1 MMVKV
6 LQYGVGSIG
15 SKAVKALVS
24 KPWIEIVGAVDSDE
38 GKKGRDLGVVAG
50 LDRRLDVEVYGSLA
64 EALKHVKA
72 DIVLHTTSSWLD
84 LVEPQILEI
93 VEGGLSVISTCEELA
108 YPWRRSPEAAKR
120 IDEAARK
127 NGVVVLGT
135 GVNPGFVLDAMILTL
150 TSVCMSIDRI
160 EAWRVVDASK
170 RRLPLQRKI
179 GSGMSVEEFRN
190 TVQRGRMGHVGL
202 RESLDMVA
210 DCLGWDFDYV
220 RESLEPVVASKPIET
235 EFFKIKPGQ
244 VIGISQSIGGFV
256 EGFEKIKLNLQ
267 MYLNAENPRDAVKI
281 EGVPSLEFEVKNGI
295 PGDEATVAMIVNM
308 IPRVLSAEPGLK
320 TMKDLKLPFAWLKAF

>member
-1 MMVKV
+1 MVKV

-15 SKAVKALVS
+15 SKTVKALIS
-24 KPWIEIVGAVDSDE
+24 KPWIEVVGAVDSDE
-38 GKKGRDLGVVAG
+38 TKKDRDLGIVAG
-50 LDRRLDVEVYGSLA
+50 LNRRLDVKVYGSLA
-64 EALKHVKA
+64 EALKHVKV

-93 VEGGLSVISTCEELA
+93 IESKLSVISTCEELA

-135 GVNPGFVLDAMILTL
+135 GVNPGFVLDTMVLSL
-150 TSVCMSIDRI
+150 TSVCISIDKI
-160 EAWRVVDASK
+160 EAWRIVDASK
-170 RRLPLQRKI
+170 RRLPLQKKI
-179 GSGMSVEEFRN
+179 GSGMSVEEFRRA
-190 TVQRGRMGHVGL
+190 VQKGRMGHVGL
-202 RESLDMVA
+202 RESFDMIA
-210 DCLGWDFDYV
+210 DCLGWSFNYV
-220 RESLEPVVASKPIET
+220 RESLEPVVASETIET

-244 VIGISQSIGGFV
+244 VIGVSQSIGGFID
-256 EGFEKIKLNLQ
+256 GFEKLKLNLQ
-267 MYLNAENPRDAVKI
+267 MYLNAKNPRDSVKI

-320 TMKDLKLPFAWLKAF
+320 TMKDLKLPFAWLKEF

>member
-1 MMVKV
+1 MVKV

-38 GKKGRDLGVVAG
+38 AKKGRDLGMVAG

-93 VEGGLSVISTCEELA
+93 VENGLSVVSTCEELA

-135 GVNPGFVLDAMILTL
+135 GVNPGFVLDTMILTL
-150 TSVCMSIDRI
+150 TSVCISIDRI

-170 RRLPLQRKI
+170 RRLPLQKKI
-179 GSGMSVEEFRN
+179 GSGMSVEEFRSA
-190 TVQRGRMGHVGL
+190 VQRGRMGHVGL

-210 DCLGWDFDYV
+210 DCLGWNFDYV

-256 EGFEKIKLNLQ
+256 GGFEKIKLNLQ

-295 PGDEATVAMIVNM
+295 PGDEATVAIIVNM
-308 IPRVLSAEPGLK
+308 MPRVLSAEPGLK